1 MTNEKIMLIDFAANM
16 LQNFK
21 GHSLDVHFK
30 QVFWKSR
37 KMKWSPY
44 IISKNVSQR
53 LLLVDAQKVALE
65 FYKID
70 KKPTL
75 MWQILFPIFL
85 LGTYPLMLKE

>member
-1 MTNEKIMLIDFAANM
+1 MTNGKIMLIDFAANM

-21 GHSLDVHFK
+21 GHSLDMHFK

-44 IISKNVSQR
+44 IISK
-53 LLLVDAQKVALE
+53 VALE
-65 FYKID
+65 FYKTD